1 MAKGRTRF
9 AVVRAEDER
18 AGRRASAF
26 VTKVEQ
32 SGCRAVDV
40 INVGSSRSLKSGRE
54 ALVQILE
61 RAPDV
66 DAIFC
71 SSDLLAMGILT
82 EARTKGISIPG
93 QVAVMGFGDVPFLA
107 DMSPA
112 LSTVRING
120 ADIGKRAAQFLIDR
134 AEGRE
139 VPKRI
144 VDVGFSIV
152 ERETT

>member
-1 MAKGRTRF
+1 
-9 AVVRAEDER
+9 
-18 AGRRASAF
+18 
-26 VTKVEQ
+26 
-32 SGCRAVDV
+32 
-40 INVGSSRSLKSGRE
+40 
-54 ALVQILE
+54 
-61 RAPDV
+61 
-66 DAIFC
+66 
-71 SSDLLAMGILT
+71 MGILT